1 MAECLRPAGV
11 QPEHGCEWFSA
22 DPRLLCIRTVLQ
34 HSKLEA
40 RSRRR
45 APAVC
50 RDPQPEAHTCGARCG
65 QEGGREPG
73 QRIRIRAPG
82 QRPAASDTLNDVPPV
97 EAVRVFEAAAVL
109 RPDQCANC
117 NLWPQPTS
125 SHGVAA
131 TCWRRSRLTVAV
143 GGTRPDLE
151 ILNLLNAC
159 AVRRAAHTRSPVPS
173 CEPRPRPPRAE
184 RALCAVSRSPALF
197 CVSKCKLNDVLSNL
211 GIGTGLCTAAQ

>member
-1 MAECLRPAGV
+1 MGASGSPLIRV
-11 QPEHGCEWFSA
+11 FSA
-22 DPRLLCIRTVLQ
+22 SAQCYSTRS
-34 HSKLEA
+34 SKLEV
-40 RSRRR
+40 RRR

-131 TCWRRSRLTVAV
+131 TCWRRSRPHGCGGRNASRSGDSELTQRLR
-143 GGTRPDLE
+143 GP
-151 ILNLLNAC
+151 
-159 AVRRAAHTRSPVPS
+159 AVRRAAYARAPVPS

-197 CVSKCKLNDVLSNL
+197 CVSNCELNDVLSNL

>member
-1 MAECLRPAGV
+1 MGTSGSPLIRV
-11 QPEHGCEWFSA
+11 FSA
-22 DPRLLCIRTVLQ
+22 SAQCYSTRS
-34 HSKLEA
+34 SKLEV
-40 RSRRR
+40 RRR

-151 ILNLLNAC
+151 ILNLLNAFP
-159 AVRRAAHTRSPVPS
+159 ARRAAHARAPVPS
-173 CEPRPRPPRAE
+173 CDSEPRPPRAE
-184 RALCAVSRSPALF
+184 RALLCGVAKPCS
-197 CVSKCKLNDVLSNL
+197 VLREQVQ
-211 GIGTGLCTAAQ
+211 TQ